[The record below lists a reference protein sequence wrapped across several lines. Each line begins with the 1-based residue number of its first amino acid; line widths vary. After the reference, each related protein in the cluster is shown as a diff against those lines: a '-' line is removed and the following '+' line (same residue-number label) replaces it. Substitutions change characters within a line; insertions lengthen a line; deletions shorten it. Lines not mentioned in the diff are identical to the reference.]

1 MSLFAKHKSM
11 RDKIRQGSHRA
22 LAGIVVASTMLTGSA
37 FAAGGAGWTGG
48 NTGGSGTYKS
58 NTFWVTDDNL
68 GSASDNEAVVRA
80 IQSEGVAI
88 GSSATREAAARAQIN
103 AALSKARGDCE
114 TEYAARGGTGS
125 ADCRIWG
132 VGFTATTAGPGVT
145 KPEYN
150 NTSSAQATG
159 AQWLSAWNN
168 ETQNGTRKYN
178 HGGSEYTVF
187 DDIDSANTLASFAAQ
202 GMSTPNTDLIVIVL
216 AKDQPKLWD
225 FTPDKSWVKYSNGK
239 WATVID
245 AKHTNTTGADTQ
257 TILDGDKLGSVV
269 NGSLGENL
277 GDSLDTF
284 TLSDDYTAA
293 DYLWDPDMSDVH
305 VYAAPIPEASTTVSS
320 VDDIITK
327 GTDVTSQFTIQ
338 QAGTT
343 ITATMT
349 SQALAAARSLATPMQ
364 YTLLIG
370 GKANYANGKG
380 AAQVRADAGKKAT
393 NEVEF
398 CADPTTGAALN
409 SHGLKNKGSESAAG
423 KTKTTNEPYVCGYV
437 PPVAKAVISEA
448 SQGGDQDD
456 INGKS
461 VMPGQKL
468 EYELTSEPT
477 IPNNLSYAIE
487 SVAFT
492 DTYDQYLELDKQTI
506 ELRDLETG
514 HTISK
519 KNYTLTAD
527 TEKHEFTIE
536 LNKDYVTAN
545 MTAGSKHRFQV
556 RFEGTVSKN
565 APTDHSVD
573 NQWGLKLNN
582 SLTSSNVVS
591 NKPVEP
597 KPEKKDETKTGINID
612 GKTAYVG
619 DDIYYLSLIHI

>member
-114 TEYAARGGTGS
+114 TEYTARGGTGS

-132 VGFTATTAGPGVT
+132 VDFTATTAGPGIT

-327 GTDVTSQFTIQ
+327 GTDATSQFTIQ

-393 NEVEF
+393 DEVEF

-409 SHGLKNKGSESAAG
+409 SHGLKNKGSESAAARQRLR
-423 KTKTTNEPYVCGYV
+423 TN
-437 PPVAKAVISEA
+437 
-448 SQGGDQDD
+448 
-456 INGKS
+456 
-461 VMPGQKL
+461 
-468 EYELTSEPT
+468 
-477 IPNNLSYAIE
+477 
-487 SVAFT
+487 
-492 DTYDQYLELDKQTI
+492 
-506 ELRDLETG
+506 
-514 HTISK
+514 HTCV
-519 KNYTLTAD
+519 
-527 TEKHEFTIE
+527 
-536 LNKDYVTAN
+536 VTF
-545 MTAGSKHRFQV
+545 HQ
-556 RFEGTVSKN
+556 
-565 APTDHSVD
+565 
-573 NQWGLKLNN
+573 
-582 SLTSSNVVS
+582 
-591 NKPVEP
+591 
-597 KPEKKDETKTGINID
+597 
-612 GKTAYVG
+612 
-619 DDIYYLSLIHI
+619 

>member
-114 TEYAARGGTGS
+114 TEYTARGGTGS

-132 VGFTATTAGPGVT
+132 VGFTATTAGPGIT

-393 NEVEF
+393 DEVEF

-514 HTISK
+514 RTISK

-573 NQWGLKLNN
+573 NPQQ
-582 SLTSSNVVS
+582 
-591 NKPVEP
+591 
-597 KPEKKDETKTGINID
+597 
-612 GKTAYVG
+612 
-619 DDIYYLSLIHI
+619 

>member
-114 TEYAARGGTGS
+114 TEYTARGGTGS

-132 VGFTATTAGPGVT
+132 VGFTATTAGPGIT

-393 NEVEF
+393 DEVEF

-514 HTISK
+514 RTISK

-573 NQWGLKLNN
+573 NQ
-582 SLTSSNVVS
+582 
-591 NKPVEP
+591 
-597 KPEKKDETKTGINID
+597 
-612 GKTAYVG
+612 
-619 DDIYYLSLIHI
+619 

>member
-114 TEYAARGGTGS
+114 TEYTARGGTGS

-132 VGFTATTAGPGVT
+132 VGFTATTAGPGIT

-393 NEVEF
+393 DEVEF

-514 HTISK
+514 RTISK

-597 KPEKKDETKTGINID
+597 KPEKKDETKTGD
-612 GKTAYVG
+612 RKSVV
-619 DDIYYLSLIHI
+619 

>member
-1 MSLFAKHKSM
+1 
-11 RDKIRQGSHRA
+11 
-22 LAGIVVASTMLTGSA
+22 
-37 FAAGGAGWTGG
+37 
-48 NTGGSGTYKS
+48 
-58 NTFWVTDDNL
+58 
-68 GSASDNEAVVRA
+68 
-80 IQSEGVAI
+80 
-88 GSSATREAAARAQIN
+88 
-103 AALSKARGDCE
+103 
-114 TEYAARGGTGS
+114 
-125 ADCRIWG
+125 
-132 VGFTATTAGPGVT
+132 
-145 KPEYN
+145 
-150 NTSSAQATG
+150 
-159 AQWLSAWNN
+159 
-168 ETQNGTRKYN
+168 
-178 HGGSEYTVF
+178 
-187 DDIDSANTLASFAAQ
+187 
-202 GMSTPNTDLIVIVL
+202 
-216 AKDQPKLWD
+216 
-225 FTPDKSWVKYSNGK
+225 
-239 WATVID
+239 
-245 AKHTNTTGADTQ
+245 
-257 TILDGDKLGSVV
+257 
-269 NGSLGENL
+269 
-277 GDSLDTF
+277 
-284 TLSDDYTAA
+284 
-293 DYLWDPDMSDVH
+293 
-305 VYAAPIPEASTTVSS
+305 
-320 VDDIITK
+320 
-327 GTDVTSQFTIQ
+327 
-338 QAGTT
+338 
-343 ITATMT
+343 MT

-619 DDIYYLSLIHI
+619 DDIYYRLTLSAATLKDTAYKVHRLGMIDDYDDEYLQLNDKNIEILDAAGKDVTNKFNIQVKDGVVYVFAKTVDTEYLGDILPGDPQPTDLKAYAGKVLDVTKDPAIDQSLLGQDYTIVLPMTVKQVKDGYVVKNTATQITNDRKDVTNTVTNPLKVINPKKDVTVKVNGESANGKSIYKDHQFLYRLDSSKIAGNRAYKQIKNWRIVDDYDEKFEEVKSR

>member
-114 TEYAARGGTGS
+114 TEYTARGGTGS

-132 VGFTATTAGPGVT
+132 VGFTATTAGPGIT

-393 NEVEF
+393 DEVEF

-514 HTISK
+514 RTISK

-545 MTAGSKHRFQV
+545 MTAGLSIVSRF
-556 RFEGTVSKN
+556 VSK
-565 APTDHSVD
+565 ARYPRTLQQTIVWIISGV
-573 NQWGLKLNN
+573 
-582 SLTSSNVVS
+582 
-591 NKPVEP
+591 
-597 KPEKKDETKTGINID
+597 
-612 GKTAYVG
+612 
-619 DDIYYLSLIHI
+619 

>member
-114 TEYAARGGTGS
+114 TEYTARGGTGS

-132 VGFTATTAGPGVT
+132 VGFTATTAGPGIT

-393 NEVEF
+393 DEVEF

-514 HTISK
+514 RTISK

-597 KPEKKDETKTGINID
+597 KPEKKDETKTGITILMARPH
-612 GKTAYVG
+612 T
-619 DDIYYLSLIHI
+619 

>member
-114 TEYAARGGTGS
+114 TEYTARGGTGS

-132 VGFTATTAGPGVT
+132 VGFTATTAGPGIT

-393 NEVEF
+393 DEVEF

-456 INGKS
+456 I
-461 VMPGQKL
+461 M
-468 EYELTSEPT
+468 
-477 IPNNLSYAIE
+477 
-487 SVAFT
+487 
-492 DTYDQYLELDKQTI
+492 
-506 ELRDLETG
+506 
-514 HTISK
+514 
-519 KNYTLTAD
+519 
-527 TEKHEFTIE
+527 
-536 LNKDYVTAN
+536 
-545 MTAGSKHRFQV
+545 V
-556 RFEGTVSKN
+556 RVSCQDRSWN
-565 APTDHSVD
+565 T
-573 NQWGLKLNN
+573 N
-582 SLTSSNVVS
+582 SLANQPFQT
-591 NKPVEP
+591 
-597 KPEKKDETKTGINID
+597 T
-612 GKTAYVG
+612 
-619 DDIYYLSLIHI
+619 